1 MRIARIWHN
10 TASEGPGLRTAIWLQ
25 GCSIGCHGC
34 INPHLWS
41 FQGGQEVNIEHLADE
56 ILGLDVEGITLLG
69 GEPFDQ
75 AAECYELSRRVRD
88 GGKGVVAF
96 SGYTYEQL
104 LKEERSDWASLL
116 SVTDLLV
123 DGPYESELPEED
135 RAWVGSTN
143 QRFLNLTN
151 RYVDVDPKVV
161 NNRIEMRV
169 LPSGVMEVC
178 GFASEKQLKELA
190 VSLSVKVQRVN
201 RLA

>member
-41 FQGGQEVNIEHLADE
+41 FQGGQDVNIEHLADE

-88 GGKGVVAF
+88 GGKGVVTF
-96 SGYTYEQL
+96 SGYTYEKL
-104 LKEERSDWASLL
+104 LKGERSDWASLL

-151 RYVDVDPKVV
+151 RYVDIDPKAM

>member
-88 GGKGVVAF
+88 GGKGVVTF
-96 SGYTYEQL
+96 SGYTYEKL

-151 RYVDVDPKVV
+151 RYVDIDPKVV

-190 VSLSVKVQRVN
+190 VSFSAKVQRVN

>member
-88 GGKGVVAF
+88 EGKGVVTF
-96 SGYTYEQL
+96 SGYTYEKL

-178 GFASEKQLKELA
+178 GFASENQLKELA

>member
-1 MRIARIWHN
+1 MRIARIWHK
-10 TASEGPGLRTAIWLQ
+10 TESEGPGVRTAIWLQ

-41 FQGGQEVNIEHLADE
+41 FQGGHDVDIEHLADE

-75 AAECYELSRRVRD
+75 STECYELSKRVRD
-88 GGKGVVAF
+88 GGKGVITF
-96 SGYTYEQL
+96 SGYTYEKL
-104 LKEERSDWASLL
+104 LKEERSDWVNLL

-123 DGPYESELPEED
+123 DGPYESELPEKN

-151 RYVDVDPKVV
+151 RYVDIDPRFV

-178 GFASEKQLKELA
+178 GFASEKQLREIA
-190 VSLSVKVQRVN
+190 VSLSVKVQRIN

>member
-34 INPHLWS
+34 INPHLWN
-41 FQGGQEVNIEHLADE
+41 FQGGQDVNIEHLVDE
-56 ILGLDVEGITLLG
+56 ILGLNVEGVTLLG

-88 GGKGVVAF
+88 GGKGVVVF
-96 SGYTYEQL
+96 SGYTYEKL

-123 DGPYESELPEED
+123 DGPYESELPEEE

-143 QRFLNLTN
+143 QRFLT
-151 RYVDVDPKVV
+151 R
-161 NNRIEMRV
+161 
-169 LPSGVMEVC
+169 
-178 GFASEKQLKELA
+178 
-190 VSLSVKVQRVN
+190 
-201 RLA
+201 

>member
-1 MRIARIWHN
+1 M
-10 TASEGPGLRTAIWLQ
+10 
-25 GCSIGCHGC
+25 
-34 INPHLWS
+34 
-41 FQGGQEVNIEHLADE
+41 
-56 ILGLDVEGITLLG
+56 
-69 GEPFDQ
+69 
-75 AAECYELSRRVRD
+75 
-88 GGKGVVAF
+88 
-96 SGYTYEQL
+96 
-104 LKEERSDWASLL
+104 KEERSDWASLL

-123 DGPYESELPEED
+123 DGPYESELPEEE

-151 RYVDVDPKVV
+151 RYVDIDPKVV
-161 NNRIEMRV
+161 KNRIEMRV

>member
-41 FQGGQEVNIEHLADE
+41 FQGGQEVNIEDLADE

-88 GGKGVVAF
+88 GGKGVVTF
-96 SGYTYEQL
+96 SGYTYEKL

-151 RYVDVDPKVV
+151 RYVDIDPKVV
-161 NNRIEMRV
+161 NNRIEIRV

-190 VSLSVKVQRVN
+190 VSFSVKVQRVN

>member
-41 FQGGQEVNIEHLADE
+41 FQGGQEVNIEDLADE

-88 GGKGVVAF
+88 GGKGVVTF

>member
-10 TASEGPGLRTAIWLQ
+10 TASEGPGLRSAIWLQ

-151 RYVDVDPKVV
+151 RYVDIDPKVV

-190 VSLSVKVQRVN
+190 VSFSVKVQRVN

>member
-41 FQGGQEVNIEHLADE
+41 FQGGQEVNIEDLADE

-88 GGKGVVAF
+88 GGKGVVTF

-151 RYVDVDPKVV
+151 RYVDIDPKVV

-190 VSLSVKVQRVN
+190 VSFSVKVQRVN

>member
-88 GGKGVVAF
+88 GGKGVVTF
-96 SGYTYEQL
+96 SGYTYEKL

-151 RYVDVDPKVV
+151 RYVDIDPKVV
-161 NNRIEMRV
+161 KNRIEMRV

>member
-88 GGKGVVAF
+88 GGKGVVTF

-123 DGPYESELPEED
+123 DGPYESELPEEE

-151 RYVDVDPKVV
+151 RYVDIDPKVV

-190 VSLSVKVQRVN
+190 VSFSVKVQRVN

>member
-41 FQGGQEVNIEHLADE
+41 FQGGQEVNIEDLADE

-190 VSLSVKVQRVN
+190 VSFSVKVQRVN

>member
-88 GGKGVVAF
+88 GGKGVVTF

>member
-41 FQGGQEVNIEHLADE
+41 FQGGQEVNIEDLADE

-88 GGKGVVAF
+88 GGKGVVTF
-96 SGYTYEQL
+96 SGYTYEKL

-151 RYVDVDPKVV
+151 RYVDIDPKVV

-190 VSLSVKVQRVN
+190 VSFSVKVQRVN

>member
-88 GGKGVVAF
+88 GGKGVVTF

-151 RYVDVDPKVV
+151 RYVDIDPKVV
-161 NNRIEMRV
+161 KNRIEMRV

>member
-190 VSLSVKVQRVN
+190 VSFSVKVQRVN

>member
-41 FQGGQEVNIEHLADE
+41 FQGGQEVNIEDLADE

-88 GGKGVVAF
+88 GGKGVVTF

-151 RYVDVDPKVV
+151 RYVDIDPKVV